1 MNKWSGGP
9 SGWHDK
15 DLGTW
20 PTWRSVLKLSA
31 ARSKGHGLTT
41 LRYILFAF
49 EQLDHSIIHY
59 WTVILNQP
67 PMSVVLPAHTLQWKM
82 QCSISSVLRS
92 EKLHNFGQLIIK
104 LEIDNQNILSLMI
117 GKIRTMWN
125 LVANHCT
132 QYFQNKLNPLM
143 MSSLLMTYHMSSQ
156 CMLVSLLLMTWHT
169 YLLFS
174 GPHIVRLS
182 IHFVLYIQVYTQW
195 SCESTYSTSQC

>member
-1 MNKWSGGP
+1 MIRRSIRVTWQRTRDLTNLEISLEAISRQRQGAWTAHFEIYFVCLWAAGP
-9 SGWHDK
+9 QH
-15 DLGTW
+15 
-20 PTWRSVLKLSA
+20 
-31 ARSKGHGLTT
+31 
-41 LRYILFAF
+41 
-49 EQLDHSIIHY
+49 HY

-117 GKIRTMWN
+117 GKTRTMWS
-125 LVANHCT
+125 LVANRCT

-143 MSSLLMTYHMSSQ
+143 MSSLLMIYHMSSQ
-156 CMLVSLLLMTWHT
+156 CMLVSLLLMTGHT

-174 GPHIVRLS
+174 EPHIVRLS
-182 IHFVLYIQVYTQW
+182 IHFVLYIQV
-195 SCESTYSTSQC
+195 